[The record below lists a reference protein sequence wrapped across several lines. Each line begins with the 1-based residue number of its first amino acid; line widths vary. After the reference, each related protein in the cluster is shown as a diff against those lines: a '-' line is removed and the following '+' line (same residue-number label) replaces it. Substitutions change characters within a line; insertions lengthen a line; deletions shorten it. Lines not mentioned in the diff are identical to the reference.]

1 MTRLPYLDTDE
12 RVVVFRE
19 LARKVE
25 AGEPMNEIE
34 RVIVATALRGL
45 AAGVAPG
52 VTFQRN
58 ARKGHGPATAERKIA
73 AAEATLARLAEIA
86 SRRPLRATE
95 RRQKAA
101 ATKERTRGRQIAR
114 EAYRAAWRRGEI
126 GRHWLLTAADV
137 EIVIA
142 EIISDP
148 LSGMTPE
155 VARQHVE
162 VRHAA
167 DVAAFQE
174 LTGWSSPPVDN
185 DPP

>member
-1 MTRLPYLDTDE
+1 MTRPPYLDTDE

-25 AGEPMNEIE
+25 AGEPMTEIE
-34 RVIVATALRGL
+34 RVIAAAALRGL
-45 AAGVAPG
+45 AAGIAPG

-101 ATKERTRGRQIAR
+101 ASKERTRGRQVAR
-114 EAYRAAWRRGEI
+114 EVYRAAWRRGEI
-126 GRHWLLTAADV
+126 GRHWLLTDADMADV
-137 EIVIA
+137 VREIA
-142 EIISDP
+142 ADP

-162 VRHAA
+162 ARHAA
-167 DVAAFQE
+167 DVAVFRE